1 LQSLSLLFA
10 FFEDLSRTIMAFPAL
25 MFVRRYA
32 AESLRNFTP
41 LFDRVLVEKFTPET
55 KTKGGI
61 MIPEKAQGKVLEG
74 TVIAAGPGGR
84 NDDGKTVPITVKVG
98 DRVLLPEYGGTKIT
112 IDEKEFYVYREH
124 DILGRW
130 DK

>member
-1 LQSLSLLFA
+1 
-10 FFEDLSRTIMAFPAL
+10 
-25 MFVRRYA
+25 
-32 AESLRNFTP
+32 
-41 LFDRVLVEKFTPET
+41 
-55 KTKGGI
+55 
-61 MIPEKAQGKVLEG
+61 VLEG